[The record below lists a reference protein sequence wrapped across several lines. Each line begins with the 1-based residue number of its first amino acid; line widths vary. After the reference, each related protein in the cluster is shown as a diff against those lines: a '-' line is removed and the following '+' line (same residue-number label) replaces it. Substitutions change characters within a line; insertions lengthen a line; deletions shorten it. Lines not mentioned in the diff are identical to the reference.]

1 MADIMSKENNKD
13 IYPLTIIRDRYNGV
27 YSKGKYLAFNLD
39 YYDIP
44 QEIDGYD
51 VECFDFWCYSEPSK
65 YKIGKGNT
73 IEEALENLIELLA
86 KEPTDDR

>member
-1 MADIMSKENNKD
+1 MSKENNKD

-27 YSKGKYLAFNLD
+27 YSKGKYLAFNTD

-44 QEIDGYD
+44 QEIDGDD
-51 VECFDFWCYSEPSK
+51 VECFDFWYSLEPNK
-65 YKIGKGNT
+65 YIIGKGNT